1 MKMIFYPVFSSTLD
15 HFAAFGSSMRLGFSE
30 PVPGLDSQEDKACAG
45 CLFCVCGPV
54 AVGLNFWTR
63 GSRNVK

>member
-1 MKMIFYPVFSSTLD
+1 
-15 HFAAFGSSMRLGFSE
+15 MRLGFSE